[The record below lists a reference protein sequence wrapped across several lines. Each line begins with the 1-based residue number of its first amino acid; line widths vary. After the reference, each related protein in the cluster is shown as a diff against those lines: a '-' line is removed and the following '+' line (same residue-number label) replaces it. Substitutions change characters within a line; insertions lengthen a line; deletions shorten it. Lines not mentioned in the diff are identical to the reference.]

1 MTSAVVGHAVH
12 VAVLAVLVIVIVFG
26 AMFVL
31 TWLSARADAAE
42 ARCEEHLR
50 HIQRRLE
57 IPPTS
62 SGGPDPH
69 ATRGSR

>member
-1 MTSAVVGHAVH
+1 MF
-12 VAVLAVLVIVIVFG
+12 AVLVIVLVFG

-31 TWLSARADAAE
+31 TWLSSRADAAE

-50 HIQRRLE
+50 RIRRRLE

-62 SGGPDPH
+62 ARRSDRRTPY
-69 ATRGSR
+69 GSR